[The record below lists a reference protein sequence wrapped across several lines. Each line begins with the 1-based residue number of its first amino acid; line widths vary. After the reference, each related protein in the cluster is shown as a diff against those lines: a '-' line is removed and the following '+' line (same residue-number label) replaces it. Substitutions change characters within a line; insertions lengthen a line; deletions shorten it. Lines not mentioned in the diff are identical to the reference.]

1 VLLDSFLGPLKVL
14 HMDDQQR
21 GLTDER
27 RAFVE
32 AIRDFARRECGTREQ
47 RDRLTGGG
55 LESHSSEIFGKLAQL
70 GWLGVTIPE
79 AYGGAGG
86 SIVDGCLLLD
96 ELEFG
101 AVPVFGLGV
110 TLITSSAVE
119 KFGNEEQKKRVLSSV
134 CDGSVKSIAMSEPN
148 SGSDVGS
155 LSTSA
160 IRTDSGW
167 RLNGQKTWITAAH
180 HADELLVVCR
190 TDRDAPKHH
199 GLSMFLVPAGAE
211 GVDIRPIPTMGGEEV
226 NDVFLQ
232 DVEVGVD
239 SLVGQQDAGWRQL
252 MAGLNF
258 ERLIGAA
265 WMLGLA
271 RRAFHI
277 MLSYVS
283 ERKQFGRPVGT
294 FQSLKHRVADLGVEI
309 ECTRLLVYDVAQQA
323 EADPFRQM
331 PREASMAKLKA
342 SEVAR
347 RTALEGMQMMG
358 GAGYA
363 TEYEM
368 EHLVRR
374 ALPMTIYAGTSEI
387 QREIIGSTY
396 GL

>member
-1 VLLDSFLGPLKVL
+1 
-14 HMDDQQR
+14 
-21 GLTDER
+21 
-27 RAFVE
+27 
-32 AIRDFARRECGTREQ
+32 
-47 RDRLTGGG
+47 
-55 LESHSSEIFGKLAQL
+55 
-70 GWLGVTIPE
+70 
-79 AYGGAGG
+79 
-86 SIVDGCLLLD
+86 
-96 ELEFG
+96 
-101 AVPVFGLGV
+101 
-110 TLITSSAVE
+110 
-119 KFGNEEQKKRVLSSV
+119 
-134 CDGSVKSIAMSEPN
+134 
-148 SGSDVGS
+148 
-155 LSTSA
+155 
-160 IRTDSGW
+160 
-167 RLNGQKTWITAAH
+167 
-180 HADELLVVCR
+180 
-190 TDRDAPKHH
+190 
-199 GLSMFLVPAGAE
+199 
-211 GVDIRPIPTMGGEEV
+211 
-226 NDVFLQ
+226 
-232 DVEVGVD
+232 VEVGVD